1 MLQYRC
7 PSSIHKNDAMRELPL
22 RSSNP
27 ARQAQR
33 AASSKRQQCGLS
45 CLPGQNEAYRCGMEH
60 KTAGAWSVVGGSCV
74 SRFPSCSAARDVQG
88 RGVRLFKEVSGS
100 CAINNHC
107 KQDSNMEV

>member
-1 MLQYRC
+1 M
-7 PSSIHKNDAMRELPL
+7 
-22 RSSNP
+22 
-27 ARQAQR
+27 
-33 AASSKRQQCGLS
+33 
-45 CLPGQNEAYRCGMEH
+45 
-60 KTAGAWSVVGGSCV
+60 VGGSCV